1 MVVKEHFQTRTD
13 GVELVR
19 TYSDTGHRIRQ
30 VETGMVYDE
39 AVDVAPCRYTY
50 VETED
55 FVEDYL
61 DETAAKAAAYDILT
75 GGAE

>member
-1 MVVKEHFQTRTD
+1 MVVKEHYQTRAD

-30 VETGMVYDE
+30 VETGVVYDE
-39 AVDVAPCRYTY
+39 AVDVAPCRFTY
-50 VETED
+50 VETDE
-55 FVEDYL
+55 FAEVP

-75 GGAE
+75 GGTT